1 MDATKQ
7 YTKRTATQIV
17 LDVAAVTPKSA
28 VRSHGKITPI
38 QTRKNRSGTNTKL
51 AAKTFHL
58 NLYTHTPKSAASK
71 MPRSDEVATSGL
83 ETNAS
88 ATCPVN
94 TLITRTSAAKQNM
107 RKIILPGR
115 PRTSSITEPID
126 FPWCRTERKSV
137 TMSCIEPMKMQPRM
151 IHRATAAQPNCA
163 ARTGP
168 MIGPA
173 PAMAAKWCPYSTIG
187 CAGT

>member
-1 MDATKQ
+1 M
-7 YTKRTATQIV
+7 
-17 LDVAAVTPKSA
+17 
-28 VRSHGKITPI
+28 
-38 QTRKNRSGTNTKL
+38 
-51 AAKTFHL
+51 
-58 NLYTHTPKSAASK
+58 PKSAASK

-88 ATCPVN
+88 ATCPVK

-126 FPWCRTERKSV
+126 FPWWRTERKSV
-137 TMSCIEPMKMQPRM
+137 TMSCIEPMKMHPSTIQS
-151 IHRATAAQPNCA
+151 ATDAQPNCA

-173 PAMAAKWCPYSTIG
+173 PAMAAKWCQYSTIG